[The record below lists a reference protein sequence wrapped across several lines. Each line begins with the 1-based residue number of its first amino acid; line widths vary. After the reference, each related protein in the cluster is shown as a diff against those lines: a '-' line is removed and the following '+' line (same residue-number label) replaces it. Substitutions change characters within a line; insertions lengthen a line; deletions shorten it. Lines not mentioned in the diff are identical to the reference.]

1 MRAPLVVV
9 RQVDTQQLLEV
20 PASQDEEP
28 IETVV
33 AHGSHPSFG
42 ISVRFWRPDR
52 GANNPDALRAKHLVE
67 GLGEFGVAV
76 MNEELELVTL
86 LTKVAGKVA
95 SDLSDP
101 GAARMGLYQRT
112 TCSSCAVG
120 GWPQPLRLGRW
131 WPNGS

>member
-1 MRAPLVVV
+1 MRPPRTSPTDVYGQRLGTSIYRRNARWSRESDPSVRAPLVVV

-95 SDLSDP
+95 
-101 GAARMGLYQRT
+101 
-112 TCSSCAVG
+112 
-120 GWPQPLRLGRW
+120 
-131 WPNGS
+131 